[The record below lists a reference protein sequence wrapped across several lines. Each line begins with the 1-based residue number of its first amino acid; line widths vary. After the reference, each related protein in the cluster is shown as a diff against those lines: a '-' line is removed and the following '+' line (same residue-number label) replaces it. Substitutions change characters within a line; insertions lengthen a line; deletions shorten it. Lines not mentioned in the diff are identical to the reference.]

1 MAEPET
7 ERKGEALP
15 VWEAAADEAIALH
28 DGDARAAIV
37 ALLHQNEALEHEL
50 AVTKD
55 AVSLG
60 YARGF
65 LHRDGRDVQ
74 TKG

>member
-15 VWEAAADEAIALH
+15 VWEAAADEAIAAH
-28 DGDARAAIV
+28 EGDTRAAII
-37 ALLHQNEALEHEL
+37 ALLHLNDALEHEL
-50 AVTKD
+50 VVAKD
-55 AVSLG
+55 AVSFG

-65 LHRDGRDVQ
+65 LHRDGNVQ
-74 TKG
+74 EKG